1 MCLGNDLADG
11 DIDIGFNGPSI
22 LSYEHDGLAGEQN
35 GMVGWGNLR
44 RKFGNL
50 GLALGF
56 IN

>member
-1 MCLGNDLADG
+1 VCLRNDLADG

-22 LSYEHDGLAGEQN
+22 LSYQN

-44 RKFGNL
+44 RKFENL

>member
-1 MCLGNDLADG
+1 MTLADG